1 MAERSQES
9 GAAMGQPVTRYAQAG
24 EVSIAYQVVGD
35 GPVDLVWAYGLA
47 SNVEVL
53 WEEPSLA
60 AFFRRLSEFSRL
72 ILFDRRGCGLSD
84 RHGTTATPTLE
95 ERMEDVLA
103 VLDAVGSQRASI
115 FGISE
120 GGSLAALFA
129 ATHPERTA
137 RIILYGTLTHYHADA
152 RHPAG
157 AGDGTLAGF
166 VEAVSR
172 GWGMR
177 SDWAVRMWAP
187 SMAGDEPF
195 TQWLAKWAR
204 QSVSRGAILP
214 LLSAFYAYDLADVFP
229 AVRVPTLV
237 LHRRDDGLVPVSHGR
252 HVASQIPDARYVE
265 LDGVDH
271 LPFVGDAEAV
281 LAEVQ
286 EFLVGS
292 RTPIPRRR
300 RLLTLVVTGIA
311 DSTPKAVDLGD
322 DTWHEVLAAH
332 DRDVRT
338 HLARFGGEE
347 VKHLGGGVLA
357 VFDGPA
363 RAIRCALGIVDAA
376 EPKGLSVRVGVH
388 TGECEMVDADVHGIA
403 VHVGVRIAELA
414 APGQILVSSTV
425 RDLVA
430 GSGVRF
436 GEGRDVELAGMP
448 GTPRVFPVLR
458 HGASPEAVRRSA
470 VEQANLFRRDG
481 EYWTVGHRGLVVTL
495 RDTKGLRDLGRLLAE
510 PGREFHVLDL
520 MTDGTGAR
528 SIPPSQAAE
537 AGLAVEGW
545 GEPVIDEAARAH
557 YKRRITE
564 LEAELE
570 EAQERGDGEA
580 LAAAREELDALI
592 TALTAAYGLAGRP
605 RRSPDPVER
614 ARKAVTRRI
623 RNAMR
628 RIARA
633 HPRLGQHLA
642 ASIRTGE
649 FCSYQPERDIVWSV
663 EANTG

>member
-1 MAERSQES
+1 MAEHSQES
-9 GAAMGQPVTRYAQAG
+9 GAAMGQPVTRYARAG
-24 EVSIAYQVVGD
+24 DVNIAYQVVGD

-47 SNVEVL
+47 SNIEVF

-60 AFFRRLSEFSRL
+60 AFFRRLSEFTRL

-95 ERMEDVLA
+95 ERMDDVLA
-103 VLDAVGSQRASI
+103 VLDAVGSQQASI
-115 FGISE
+115 VGISD

-137 RIILYGTLTHYHADA
+137 RIITYGTPTHYHADA
-152 RHPAG
+152 QYQAG
-157 AGDGTLAGF
+157 LGDGTIAAF
-166 VEAVSR
+166 AEAVSR
-172 GWGMR
+172 GWGMP
-177 SDWAVRMWAP
+177 SDWPVQMWAP

-195 TQWLAKWAR
+195 TQWLAKYAR

-214 LLSAFYAYDLADVFP
+214 LLSAFYAYDLVDVFP

-252 HVASQIPDARYVE
+252 HIASQIPDARFVE
-265 LDGVDH
+265 LEGIDH

-286 EFLVGS
+286 DFLVGS
-292 RTPIPRRR
+292 RTPTPRQR
-300 RLLTLVVTGIA
+300 RLLTLVFTDIA
-311 DSTPKAVDLGD
+311 DSMPKAVDLGD
-322 DTWHEVLAAH
+322 DAWRELLAAH

-338 HLARFGGEE
+338 HLTRFGGEE
-347 VKHLGGGVLA
+347 VKHLGNGVLA

-376 EPKGLSVRVGVH
+376 EPKGLSMRVGMH
-388 TGECEMVDADVHGIA
+388 TGECEMVDADVRGIA
-403 VHVGVRIAELA
+403 VRVGARIVELA

-430 GSGVRF
+430 GSGIRF

-448 GTPRVFPVLR
+448 GTRSVFPVLR
-458 HGASPEAVRRSA
+458 HGASPEAVRRLA
-470 VEQANLFRRDG
+470 VEQTNLFRRDG
-481 EYWTVGHRGLVVTL
+481 EYWTVGYRGLVVTL

-510 PGREFHVLDL
+510 SGREFHVLDL
-520 MTDGTGAR
+520 MADGAGER
-528 SIPPSQAAE
+528 SIPLSQAAE
-537 AGLAVEGW
+537 AGLAIEGW
-545 GEPVIDEAARAH
+545 GEPVIDQAARAH

-570 EAQERGDGEA
+570 EAQERGGGEA
-580 LAAAREELDALI
+580 SAAAREELDALI
-592 TALTAAYGLAGRP
+592 TELTAAYGLAGRP

-614 ARKAVTRRI
+614 ARKAVTRRL
-623 RNAMR
+623 RHAMS

-633 HPRLGQHLA
+633 HPRLGRHLA
-642 ASIRTGE
+642 ASIRTGM
-649 FCSYQPERDIVWSV
+649 FCSYEPERDIVWSV
-663 EANTG
+663 HANTG

>member
-1 MAERSQES
+1 
-9 GAAMGQPVTRYAQAG
+9 MGQPVTRYAQAG
-24 EVSIAYQVVGD
+24 DVNIAYQVVGD

-47 SNVEVL
+47 SNIEVL

-60 AFFRRLSEFSRL
+60 AFFRRLSEFTRL

-84 RHGTTATPTLE
+84 RHGTTAAPTLE
-95 ERMEDVLA
+95 ERMDDVLA
-103 VLDAVGSQRASI
+103 VLDAVGSQQASI
-115 FGISE
+115 FGMSD

-137 RIILYGTLTHYHADA
+137 SLIIYGTLTHYHADA
-152 RHPAG
+152 RYPAG
-157 AGDGTLAGF
+157 VGDGTMGAF
-166 VEAVSR
+166 AEVVSR
-172 GWGMR
+172 GWGVR
-177 SDWAVRMWAP
+177 SEWAVLMWAP

-195 TQWLAKWAR
+195 TQWLAKYAR

-214 LLSAFYAYDLADVFP
+214 LLSAFYAYDLVDVFP

-237 LHRRDDGLVPVSHGR
+237 LHRRDDGLVPVDHGR
-252 HVASQIPDARYVE
+252 HIASQVPNARFVE
-265 LDGVDH
+265 LDGADH
-271 LPFVGDAEAV
+271 LPFVGDAESV

-286 EFLVGS
+286 DFLVGS
-292 RTPIPRRR
+292 RTPVPRQR

-311 DSTPKAVDLGD
+311 DSTPNAVDLGD
-322 DTWHEVLAAH
+322 DAWHEVLAAH

-338 HLARFGGEE
+338 HLTRFGGEE
-347 VKHLGGGVLA
+347 VKQLGGGVLA
-357 VFDGPA
+357 AFDGPA
-363 RAIRCALGIVDAA
+363 RAIRCALGIVDAS
-376 EPKGLSVRVGVH
+376 EPKGLPVRVGVH
-388 TGECEMVDADVHGIA
+388 TGECEMVDSDVRGIA
-403 VHVGVRIAELA
+403 VHVGARIAELA

-430 GSGVRF
+430 GSGIRF
-436 GEGRDVELAGMP
+436 GEGRDVKLAGMP

-470 VEQANLFRRDG
+470 VEQTNLFRRDG
-481 EYWTVGHRGLVVTL
+481 EYWTVGYRGLVVTL
-495 RDTKGLRDLGRLLAE
+495 RDSKGLRDLGHLLAE

-520 MTDGTGAR
+520 VADGTRAR

-545 GEPVIDEAARAH
+545 GDPVIDQAARAH
-557 YKRRITE
+557 YQRRITE
-564 LEAELE
+564 LEQELE
-570 EAQERGDGEA
+570 EAQERGGSEA
-580 LAAAREELDALI
+580 DAAAREELDAL
-592 TALTAAYGLAGRP
+592 TTELTAAYGLAGRP

-642 ASIRTGE
+642 ASIRTGM

-663 EANTG
+663 HSTG

>member
-1 MAERSQES
+1 MAGRSQES
-9 GAAMGQPVTRYAQAG
+9 GAAMSQPVTRYARAG
-24 EVSIAYQVVGD
+24 DVNIAYQVVGD

-47 SNVEVL
+47 SNIEVF

-60 AFFRRLSEFSRL
+60 AFLRRLSEFTRL

-103 VLDAVGSQRASI
+103 VLDAVGSQQASI
-115 FGISE
+115 LGISE
-120 GGSLAALFA
+120 GGALAALFA
-129 ATHPERTA
+129 ATHPARTA
-137 RIILYGTLTHYHADA
+137 SIILYGTLTLYQADA
-152 RHPAG
+152 QYQAG
-157 AGDGTLAGF
+157 VGDGTIATF
-166 VEAVSR
+166 AEVVSR

-177 SDWAVRMWAP
+177 SDWAVQLWAP

-195 TQWLAKWAR
+195 TEWLAKYAR

-214 LLSAFYAYDLADVFP
+214 LLSALSAYDLVGVFP

-237 LHRRDDGLVPVSHGR
+237 LHRRDDGLVPVGHGR
-252 HVASQIPDARYVE
+252 QIASQIPDARFVE
-265 LDGVDH
+265 LDGADH
-271 LPFVGDAEAV
+271 LPFVGDAQAV

-286 EFLVGS
+286 DFLVGS
-292 RTPIPRRR
+292 RTPVPRQR
-300 RLLTLVVTGIA
+300 RLLTLVFIDIA
-311 DSTPKAVDLGD
+311 DSTPRAVDLGD
-322 DTWHEVLAAH
+322 DAWRELLAAH

-338 HLARFGGEE
+338 HLIRFGGEE
-347 VKHLGGGVLA
+347 VKHHGGGVLA

-363 RAIRCALGIVDAA
+363 RAIRCALGIVDTA

-388 TGECEMVDADVHGIA
+388 TGECEMVEADVHGIA
-403 VHVGVRIAELA
+403 VHVGARIRELA
-414 APGQILVSSTV
+414 APGQILVSGTV

-430 GSGVRF
+430 GSGIRF

-448 GTPRVFPVLR
+448 ATPRVFPVLR
-458 HGASPEAVRRSA
+458 QGASPEAVRRSA
-470 VEQANLFRRDG
+470 VEQTNLFRRDG
-481 EYWTVGHRGLVVTL
+481 EYWTVSYQGLVVTL

-520 MTDGTGAR
+520 MAEGTGAR

-537 AGLAVEGW
+537 AGLAIQGW
-545 GEPVIDEAARAH
+545 GEPVIDQAARAH
-557 YKRRITE
+557 YRRRISE
-564 LEAELE
+564 LEQELE
-570 EAQERGDGEA
+570 EAQERGGGEA
-580 LAAAREELDALI
+580 KVEARDELDALI
-592 TALTAAYGLAGRP
+592 TELTAAYGLAGRP

-614 ARKAVTRRI
+614 ARKAVSRRL
-623 RNAMR
+623 RHAMS

-633 HPRLGQHLA
+633 HPRLGRHLS
-642 ASIRTGE
+642 ASIRTGM

-663 EANTG
+663 HANTR

>member
-1 MAERSQES
+1 
-9 GAAMGQPVTRYAQAG
+9 
-24 EVSIAYQVVGD
+24 
-35 GPVDLVWAYGLA
+35 
-47 SNVEVL
+47 
-53 WEEPSLA
+53 
-60 AFFRRLSEFSRL
+60 
-72 ILFDRRGCGLSD
+72 
-84 RHGTTATPTLE
+84 
-95 ERMEDVLA
+95 
-103 VLDAVGSQRASI
+103 
-115 FGISE
+115 
-120 GGSLAALFA
+120 
-129 ATHPERTA
+129 
-137 RIILYGTLTHYHADA
+137 
-152 RHPAG
+152 
-157 AGDGTLAGF
+157 
-166 VEAVSR
+166 VSR

-177 SDWAVRMWAP
+177 SDWAVRIWAP

-195 TQWLAKWAR
+195 TEWLAKYAR

-214 LLSAFYAYDLADVFP
+214 LLSAFYAYDLVDVFP

-252 HVASQIPDARYVE
+252 HIASQIPDARFVE
-265 LDGVDH
+265 LEGPDH

-286 EFLVGS
+286 DFLVGS
-292 RTPIPRRR
+292 RTPIPRQR
-300 RLLTLVVTGIA
+300 RLLTLVLTDIA
-311 DSTPKAVDLGD
+311 DTTHKAVDLGD
-322 DTWHEVLAAH
+322 DVWREVLAAH
-332 DRDVRT
+332 DRDIRT
-338 HLARFGGEE
+338 HLTRFGGEE
-347 VKHLGGGVLA
+347 IKHLGGGVLA

-363 RAIRCALGIVDAA
+363 RAIRCALGIVEAS

-403 VHVGVRIAELA
+403 VHVGARILELA

-430 GSGVRF
+430 GSGIRF
-436 GEGRDVELAGMP
+436 GESRHVELAGMP
-448 GTPRVFPVLR
+448 GTAGVFPVLR

-470 VEQANLFRRDG
+470 VEQTNLFRRDG

-520 MTDGTGAR
+520 IAAGTGAR

-537 AGLAVEGW
+537 AGLASEGW
-545 GEPVIDEAARAH
+545 GEPVIDQAARAH
-557 YKRRITE
+557 YKRRISE

-570 EAQERGDGEA
+570 ETQERGDGEA
-580 LAAAREELDALI
+580 NAAAHEELDALVKE
-592 TALTAAYGLAGRP
+592 LTAAYGLAGRP

-614 ARKAVTRRI
+614 ARKAASRRL
-623 RNAMR
+623 RSAMS

-642 ASIRTGE
+642 ASIRTGV
-649 FCSYQPERDIVWSV
+649 FCSYEPERDIVWSV

>member
-1 MAERSQES
+1 
-9 GAAMGQPVTRYAQAG
+9 VNN
-24 EVSIAYQVVGD
+24 AYQVVGD

-47 SNVEVL
+47 SNIEVF

-60 AFFRRLSEFSRL
+60 AFFRRLSEFTRL

-84 RHGTTATPTLE
+84 RHGTTATATLE
-95 ERMEDVLA
+95 ERMDDVLA
-103 VLDAVGSQRASI
+103 VLDAAGSQQASI
-115 FGISE
+115 FGVSE

-137 RIILYGTLTHYHADA
+137 SIIIYGTLTHYHADGQYQ
-152 RHPAG
+152 AG
-157 AGDGTLAGF
+157 VGDGTGAAF
-166 VEAVSR
+166 AEAVSR

-195 TQWLAKWAR
+195 TQWLAKYAR

-214 LLSAFYAYDLADVFP
+214 LLSAFYAYDLVDVFP

-237 LHRRDDGLVPVSHGR
+237 LHRRDDGLVPVRHGR
-252 HVASQIPDARYVE
+252 HIASQIPDALFVE
-265 LDGVDH
+265 LEGTDH

-281 LAEVQ
+281 LAEMQ
-286 EFLVGS
+286 DFLVGS
-292 RTPIPRRR
+292 RTPIPRQR
-300 RLLTLVVTGIA
+300 RLLTLVFTDVA
-311 DSTPKAVDLGD
+311 DPTHRTVDLGD
-322 DTWHEVLAAH
+322 AVWREVLAAH
-332 DRDVRT
+332 NRDVRT
-338 HLARFGGEE
+338 HLTRFGGEE
-347 VKHLGGGVLA
+347 IKHLGGGILA

-363 RAIRCALGIVDAA
+363 RAIRCALGIMDAA
-376 EPKGLSVRVGVH
+376 EPKGLSLRVGVH
-388 TGECEMVDADVHGIA
+388 TGECEMVDADVRGIA
-403 VHVGVRIAELA
+403 VHAGARILERA
-414 APGQILVSSTV
+414 APGQMLVSSTV

-430 GSGVRF
+430 GSGIRF
-436 GEGRDVELAGMP
+436 GDGRDVELAGMP
-448 GTPRVFPVLR
+448 GTARVFPVLR

-470 VEQANLFRRDG
+470 VEQTNLFRRDG

-510 PGREFHVLDL
+510 PGREFHVIDL
-520 MTDGTGAR
+520 MADRTGAR

-537 AGLAVEGW
+537 AGLATEGW
-545 GEPVIDEAARAH
+545 GEPVIDQAARAH

-564 LEAELE
+564 LEQELDEAE
-570 EAQERGDGEA
+570 ERGDAEA
-580 LAAAREELDALI
+580 NAAAREELDALI
-592 TALTAAYGLAGRP
+592 KELTAAYGLAGRP

-614 ARKAVTRRI
+614 ARKAVRR
-623 RNAMR
+623 RLRDAMN

-642 ASIRTGE
+642 ASIRTGV
-649 FCSYQPERDIVWSV
+649 FCAYEPERDTVWSV
-663 EANTG
+663 EANTP

>member
-1 MAERSQES
+1 MS
-9 GAAMGQPVTRYAQAG
+9 QPVTRYARAG
-24 EVSIAYQVVGD
+24 EVNIAYQVVGD

-47 SNVEVL
+47 SNIEVF

-60 AFFRRLSEFSRL
+60 AFFRRLAEFTRL

-95 ERMEDVLA
+95 ERMDDVLA
-103 VLDAVGSQRASI
+103 VLDAVGSQQASI
-115 FGISE
+115 LGISE

-137 RIILYGTLTHYHADA
+137 RIILYGTLTY
-152 RHPAG
+152 PQYQSG
-157 AGDGTLAGF
+157 VGDGTGAAF
-166 VEAVSR
+166 AEAVSR
-172 GWGMR
+172 GWGVR
-177 SDWAVRMWAP
+177 SDWAVQLWAP

-195 TQWLAKWAR
+195 TEWLAKYAR

-214 LLSAFYAYDLADVFP
+214 LLSALDAYDLVDVFP

-237 LHRRDDGLVPVSHGR
+237 LHRRDDGLVPVRHGR
-252 HVASQIPDARYVE
+252 QIASQIPDARFVE
-265 LDGVDH
+265 LEGADH

-286 EFLVGS
+286 DFLVGS
-292 RTPIPRRR
+292 RTPIPRQR
-300 RLLTLVVTGIA
+300 RLLTLVFTDIA
-311 DSTPKAVDLGD
+311 DSTPRAVDLGD
-322 DTWHEVLAAH
+322 DVWREVLAAH
-332 DRDVRT
+332 DRDLRT
-338 HLARFGGEE
+338 HLTRFGGEE

-363 RAIRCALGIVDAA
+363 RAIRCALGIVEAS

-388 TGECEMVDADVHGIA
+388 TGECEVVDADVRGIA
-403 VHVGVRIAELA
+403 VHVGARILELA

-430 GSGVRF
+430 GSGIRF

-448 GTPRVFPVLR
+448 GTAGVFPVLR

-470 VEQANLFRRDG
+470 VEQTNLFRRDG

-520 MTDGTGAR
+520 MAAGTGAR
-528 SIPPSQAAE
+528 PIPPSQAAE
-537 AGLAVEGW
+537 AGLATEGW
-545 GEPVIDEAARAH
+545 GEPVIDQAARAH
-557 YKRRITE
+557 YKRRISE

-580 LAAAREELDALI
+580 NAAAREELDALI
-592 TALTAAYGLAGRP
+592 KELTGAYGLAGRP

-614 ARKAVTRRI
+614 ARKAVRR
-623 RNAMR
+623 RLRDAMS

-633 HPRLGQHLA
+633 HPRLGRHLA
-642 ASIRTGE
+642 ASIRTGV
-649 FCSYQPERDIVWSV
+649 FCSYEPERDIVWSV

>member
-1 MAERSQES
+1 
-9 GAAMGQPVTRYAQAG
+9 MGQPVTRYARAG
-24 EVSIAYQVVGD
+24 EVNIAYQVVGD

-47 SNVEVL
+47 SNIEVF

-60 AFFRRLSEFSRL
+60 AFLRRLSEFTRL

-95 ERMEDVLA
+95 ERMDDVLA
-103 VLDAVGSQRASI
+103 VLDAVGSQQASI
-115 FGISE
+115 LGISD

-137 RIILYGTLTHYHADA
+137 RIILYGTLTHYDADA
-152 RHPAG
+152 RYQAG
-157 AGDGTLAGF
+157 VGDGTIAGF

-177 SDWAVRMWAP
+177 SDWAVQMWAP

-195 TQWLAKWAR
+195 TQWLAKYAR

-214 LLSAFYAYDLADVFP
+214 LLSAFYAYDLVDIFP

-237 LHRRDDGLVPVSHGR
+237 LHRRDDGLVPVRDGR
-252 HVASQIPDARYVE
+252 QIASQIPDARFVE
-265 LDGVDH
+265 LDGADH

-286 EFLVGS
+286 DFLVGS
-292 RTPIPRRR
+292 RTPIPRQR
-300 RLLTLVVTGIA
+300 RLLTLVFTDIA
-311 DSTPKAVDLGD
+311 DSTPRAVDLGD
-322 DTWHEVLAAH
+322 DAWREVLAAH

-338 HLARFGGEE
+338 HLTRFGGEE
-347 VKHLGGGVLA
+347 VKQLGNGVLA

-363 RAIRCALGIVDAA
+363 RAIRCALGIVDAS

-388 TGECEMVDADVHGIA
+388 TGECEMVEADVRGIA
-403 VHVGVRIAELA
+403 VHVGARIVELA

-425 RDLVA
+425 HDLVA
-430 GSGVRF
+430 GSGIRF

-470 VEQANLFRRDG
+470 VEQTSLFRRDG
-481 EYWTVGHRGLVVTL
+481 EYWTVGYRGLVVTL
-495 RDTKGLRDLGRLLAE
+495 RDSKGLRDLGRLLAN

-520 MTDGTGAR
+520 MADGTGAR

-537 AGLAVEGW
+537 AGLAIQGW
-545 GEPVIDEAARAH
+545 GEPVIDQAARVH
-557 YKRRITE
+557 YQRRITE
-564 LEAELE
+564 LEQEIE
-570 EAQERGDGEA
+570 EAQEQGDGEA
-580 LAAAREELDALI
+580 SAAAREELDALI
-592 TALTAAYGLAGRP
+592 TQLTAAYGLAGRP
-605 RRSPDPVER
+605 RRAPDPIER
-614 ARKAVTRRI
+614 ARKAVSRRL
-623 RNAMR
+623 RHAMS

-633 HPRLGQHLA
+633 HPRLGRHLA

-649 FCSYQPERDIVWSV
+649 FCSYQPERAIVWSV
-663 EANTG
+663 HANTG